1 MIQNTETFCDF
12 YAWLDDVN
20 RESPE
25 IKLFRFT
32 RVVFGVNASPL
43 IAEYSKYWVVKRRQI
58 VKKILS
64 KCVAC
69 KKRESRPF
77 EVPPTPQLPEFRL
90 SDDFTFSSI
99 GVDFAGLIYVK
110 DVYNKSSVT
119 NNNNNDNNNSHNN
132 KYILI

>member
-1 MIQNTETFCDF
+1 MIQNTETFYDF

-20 RESPE
+20 KESPE

-32 RVVFGVNASPL
+32 RVVFGVNASPF
-43 IAEYSKYWVVKRRQI
+43 IEEYSKYWVVQGRQI
-58 VKKILS
+58 LKKILS

-69 KKRESRPF
+69 KKLESRPF

-99 GVDFAGLIYVK
+99 GIDFAGPIYVK

-119 NNNNNDNNNSHNN
+119 NNNNNNNHSHNN

>member
-1 MIQNTETFCDF
+1 MIQNTETFYDF

-20 RESPE
+20 KESPE

-32 RVVFGVNASPL
+32 RVVVGVNASPF
-43 IAEYSKYWVVKRRQI
+43 IAEYSKYWVVKGRQI

-69 KKRESRPF
+69 KKLESRPF
-77 EVPPTPQLPEFRL
+77 EVPPTPQLPEFRF

-99 GVDFAGLIYVK
+99 GVDFEGPIHVK
-110 DVYNKSSVT
+110 DVFNKSSVT
-119 NNNNNDNNNSHNN
+119 NNNNNNNNHSPNN